1 MSKPFLNDVKVPF
14 LKISLKQNVSDRTY
28 HLFDIGVLPMSLH
41 MLTEGIRLV
50 NDEK

>member
-14 LKISLKQNVSDRTY
+14 LKMSLKQNVSDGTY
-28 HLFDIGVLPMSLH
+28 HLFDIGGLPMSLH
-41 MLTEGIRLV
+41 MLTEGIQFV